1 MNKRT
6 LVILLLS
13 VGFIIGCLSGVFS
26 YVFFKRITLE
36 AMVLP
41 FILLLWGVSFPL
53 LKEKKKKASVV
64 FFSLSVLIG
73 LIARGILSYVIHR
86 ATMEDILLYVLV
98 GILPYMVFLPLFF
111 PLKKNRKYLIIG
123 GIVISAIMY
132 NVVLTYSVRYIYL
145 YEWVSDWNGY
155 KSVMVIGALAIL
167 LSSISKL
174 LFDTKR
180 NYLSYLLLLIAGICF
195 GIENSIRLGSVGGVM
210 GILKGSVSSPL
221 FASMVF
227 SLIILIFM
235 ETEEGKIQE
244 RRNIIFKDIVYQE
257 VKPIKKRKRAVVFE
271 VPPNVPKFKN
281 DFTLKREIDNKNNIQ
296 NDC

>member
-6 LVILLLS
+6 LVILSS

-73 LIARGILSYVIHR
+73 LITRGILSYVIHR
-86 ATMEDILLYVLV
+86 ATMEDILLYVSV
-98 GILPYMVFLPLFF
+98 GILPYMVYIPLFF

-123 GIVISAIMY
+123 GVFISAIMY
-132 NVVLTYSVRYIYL
+132 KMVMTYSVRYIYL
-145 YEWVSDWNGY
+145 YEWVSDWDGY

-195 GIENSIRLGSVGGVM
+195 VLENSIRLESVGGMM
-210 GILKGSVSSPL
+210 GILKGTVSSPL
-221 FASMVF
+221 FVTMVF

-281 DFTLKREIDNKNNIQ
+281 GFTLKKESDNKNNIQ

>member
-6 LVILLLS
+6 LVILSS
-13 VGFIIGCLSGVFS
+13 VGFVIGCLSGVFS

-41 FILLLWGVSFPL
+41 FILLLWGISFPL

-86 ATMEDILLYVLV
+86 ATMEDILLYVSV

-123 GIVISAIMY
+123 GIIISAIMY
-132 NVVLTYSVRYIYL
+132 KMVMTYSVRYIYL
-145 YEWVSDWNGY
+145 YEWVSDWDGY

-195 GIENSIRLGSVGGVM
+195 GIENSIRLGSVGSIM
-210 GILKGSVSSPL
+210 GILKGTVSSPL
-221 FASMVF
+221 FATMLF

-235 ETEEGKIQE
+235 ETEEGRIQE

>member
-6 LVILLLS
+6 LVILSS

-73 LIARGILSYVIHR
+73 LIARGILSCVIHR
-86 ATMEDILLYVLV
+86 ATMEDILLYVSV

-132 NVVLTYSVRYIYL
+132 KMVMTYSVRYIYL
-145 YEWVSDWNGY
+145 YEWVSDWDGY

-180 NYLSYLLLLIAGICF
+180 NYLTYLMLLIAGICF
-195 GIENSIRLGSVGGVM
+195 GIENSIRLGSVNGIM
-210 GILKGSVSSPL
+210 GILKGTVSSPL

-281 DFTLKREIDNKNNIQ
+281 DFTLKREIDNKNNLQ
-296 NDC
+296 NDR

>member
-6 LVILLLS
+6 LVILSS

-41 FILLLWGVSFPL
+41 FILLLWGISFPL
-53 LKEKKKKASVV
+53 LKEKKKKASVI

-98 GILPYMVFLPLFF
+98 GILPYMVFIPLYF

-123 GIVISAIMY
+123 GVFISAIMY
-132 NVVLTYSVRYIYL
+132 KMVMTYSVRYIYL
-145 YEWVSDWNGY
+145 YEWVSDWDGY

-180 NYLSYLLLLIAGICF
+180 NYLTYLMLLIAGICF
-195 GIENSIRLGSVGGVM
+195 GIENSIRLGSVGGIM
-210 GILKGSVSSPL
+210 GILKGTVSSPL
-221 FASMVF
+221 FATMLF

-271 VPPNVPKFKN
+271 VPPNVPKFKK
-281 DFTLKREIDNKNNIQ
+281 DFTLKKESDNKNNLQ
-296 NDC
+296 NGC

>member
-6 LVILLLS
+6 LVILSS

-64 FFSLSVLIG
+64 FFSLSVLIC
-73 LIARGILSYVIHR
+73 LIARGILSCVIHR
-86 ATMEDILLYVLV
+86 ATMEDILVYVSV
-98 GILPYMVFLPLFF
+98 GILPYMVFIPLFF

-123 GIVISAIMY
+123 GVFISAIMY
-132 NVVLTYSVRYIYL
+132 KMVMTYSVRYIYL
-145 YEWVSDWNGY
+145 YEWVSDWDGY

-180 NYLSYLLLLIAGICF
+180 NYLSYLLLIIAGICF
-195 GIENSIRLGSVGGVM
+195 GLENSIRLGSVGGIM

-281 DFTLKREIDNKNNIQ
+281 DFTLKREIANKNNLQ

>member
-6 LVILLLS
+6 LVILSS

-86 ATMEDILLYVLV
+86 ATMEDILLYVSV
-98 GILPYMVFLPLFF
+98 GILPYTVFLPLFF
-111 PLKKNRKYLIIG
+111 PLKKNRKYLIIV
-123 GIVISAIMY
+123 GIIISAIMY
-132 NVVLTYSVRYIYL
+132 KMVMTYSVRYIYL
-145 YEWVSDWNGY
+145 YEWVSDWDGY

-180 NYLSYLLLLIAGICF
+180 NYLTYLMLLIAGICF
-195 GIENSIRLGSVGGVM
+195 GLENSIRLGSVGGIM
-210 GILKGSVSSPL
+210 GILKGTVSSPL
-221 FASMVF
+221 FATMVF

-281 DFTLKREIDNKNNIQ
+281 DFTPKREIDNKNNIQ
-296 NDC
+296 NGC

>member
-6 LVILLLS
+6 LVILSS

-86 ATMEDILLYVLV
+86 ATMEDILLYVSV

-111 PLKKNRKYLIIG
+111 PLKKNRKYLIFG
-123 GIVISAIMY
+123 VIVISAILY
-132 NVVLTYSVRYIYL
+132 NVVLAYSVRYIYL
-145 YEWVSDWNGY
+145 YEWVSDWDGY

-174 LFDTKR
+174 FFDTKR

-195 GIENSIRLGSVGGVM
+195 GIENSIRLGSTGGIM

-281 DFTLKREIDNKNNIQ
+281 GFTLKRESDNKNKIQ

>member
-6 LVILLLS
+6 LVILSS

-26 YVFFKRITLE
+26 YVFFKRVTLE

-64 FFSLSVLIG
+64 LFSLSVLIS

-86 ATMEDILLYVLV
+86 ATLGDILLYIIV
-98 GILPYMVFLPLFF
+98 GILPYIVFLPLFF

-123 GIVISAIMY
+123 GVFISAIMY
-132 NVVLTYSVRYIYL
+132 KMVMTYSVRYIYL
-145 YEWVSDWNGY
+145 YEWVSDWDGY

-180 NYLSYLLLLIAGICF
+180 NYLSYLLLIIAGICF
-195 GIENSIRLGSVGGVM
+195 GLENSIRLGSVGGIM
-210 GILKGSVSSPL
+210 RILKGSVSSPL

-281 DFTLKREIDNKNNIQ
+281 DFTPKREIDNKNNLQ
-296 NDC
+296 NDR

>member
-6 LVILLLS
+6 LVILSS
-13 VGFIIGCLSGVFS
+13 VGFVIGCLSVVFS

-86 ATMEDILLYVLV
+86 ATMEDILLYVSV
-98 GILPYMVFLPLFF
+98 GILPYMVFLPLYF

-145 YEWVSDWNGY
+145 YEWVSNWDGY

-174 LFDTKR
+174 FFDTKR

-195 GIENSIRLGSVGGVM
+195 GLENSIRLGSTGGIM
-210 GILKGSVSSPL
+210 GILKGTVSSPL
-221 FASMVF
+221 FATMLF

-281 DFTLKREIDNKNNIQ
+281 GLH
-296 NDC
+296 

>member
-6 LVILLLS
+6 LVILSS
-13 VGFIIGCLSGVFS
+13 VGFVIGCLSGVFS

-86 ATMEDILLYVLV
+86 ATMEDILLYVSV
-98 GILPYMVFLPLFF
+98 GILPYMVYIPLFF

-123 GIVISAIMY
+123 GIVISVIMY
-132 NVVLTYSVRYIYL
+132 NVVLAYSVRYIYL
-145 YEWVSDWNGY
+145 YEWVSDWDGY

-195 GIENSIRLGSVGGVM
+195 VLENSIRLESVGGMM
-210 GILKGSVSSPL
+210 GILKGTVSSPL
-221 FASMVF
+221 FVTMVF

>member
-6 LVILLLS
+6 LVILSS

-73 LIARGILSYVIHR
+73 LIARGILSCVIHR
-86 ATMEDILLYVLV
+86 ATMEDILLYVSV

-145 YEWVSDWNGY
+145 YEWVSDWDGY
-155 KSVMVIGALAIL
+155 KSVMIIGSLAIL

-195 GIENSIRLGSVGGVM
+195 GIENSIRLGSVNGIM
-210 GILKGSVSSPL
+210 GILKGTVSSPL

-257 VKPIKKRKRAVVFE
+257 VKPIKKRKRAVVFG

>member
-6 LVILLLS
+6 LVILSS

-41 FILLLWGVSFPL
+41 FILLLWGISFPL

-123 GIVISAIMY
+123 GVIISAIMY

-145 YEWVSDWNGY
+145 YEWVSDWDGY
-155 KSVMVIGALAIL
+155 KSVMIIGSLAIL

-180 NYLSYLLLLIAGICF
+180 NYLTYLMLLIAGICF
-195 GIENSIRLGSVGGVM
+195 GIENSIRLGSTGGIM
-210 GILKGSVSSPL
+210 GILKGTVSSPL
-221 FASMVF
+221 FATMLF

-281 DFTLKREIDNKNNIQ
+281 GFTLKKESDNKNNIK

>member
-6 LVILLLS
+6 LVILSS

-86 ATMEDILLYVLV
+86 ATMEDILLYVSV
-98 GILPYMVFLPLFF
+98 GILPYMVFIPLFF

-123 GIVISAIMY
+123 VIVISAIMY

-145 YEWVSDWNGY
+145 YEWVSDWDGY
-155 KSVMVIGALAIL
+155 KSVMVIGALAIV

-180 NYLSYLLLLIAGICF
+180 NYLTYLMLLIAGICF
-195 GIENSIRLGSVGGVM
+195 GLENSIRLESTGGIM

>member
-6 LVILLLS
+6 LVILSS

-73 LIARGILSYVIHR
+73 LIARGILSYFIHR
-86 ATMEDILLYVLV
+86 ATMEGILLYVSV

-132 NVVLTYSVRYIYL
+132 KMVMTYSVRYIYL
-145 YEWVSDWNGY
+145 YEWVSDWDGY

-195 GIENSIRLGSVGGVM
+195 GIENSIRLGSVGGIM
-210 GILKGSVSSPL
+210 GILKGTVSSPL

-227 SLIILIFM
+227 SLIILIYM

>member
-6 LVILLLS
+6 LVILSS

-86 ATMEDILLYVLV
+86 ATMEDILLYVSV

-145 YEWVSDWNGY
+145 YEWVSDWDGY

-195 GIENSIRLGSVGGVM
+195 GIENSIRLGSVNGIM
-210 GILKGSVSSPL
+210 GILKGTVSSPL
-221 FASMVF
+221 FFFFFF

>member
-6 LVILLLS
+6 LVILSS

-41 FILLLWGVSFPL
+41 FILLQWGISFPL
-53 LKEKKKKASVV
+53 LKEKKKKASVI

-86 ATMEDILLYVLV
+86 ATMEDILLYVSV

-111 PLKKNRKYLIIG
+111 PLKKERKYLIIG
-123 GIVISAIMY
+123 GIIISAIFY
-132 NVVLTYSVRYIYL
+132 NVVLAYSVRYIYL
-145 YEWVSDWNGY
+145 YEWVSDWDGY

-180 NYLSYLLLLIAGICF
+180 NYLTYLLLRIAGICF
-195 GIENSIRLGSVGGVM
+195 GIENSIRLGSVGGIM
-210 GILKGSVSSPL
+210 GILKGAVSSPL
-221 FASMVF
+221 FATMVF
-227 SLIILIFM
+227 SLIILILM

>member
-6 LVILLLS
+6 LVILSS
-13 VGFIIGCLSGVFS
+13 VGFVIGCLSVVFS

-73 LIARGILSYVIHR
+73 LITRGILSYVIHR
-86 ATMEDILLYVLV
+86 ATMEDIPLYVSV

-123 GIVISAIMY
+123 GIVISVIMY
-132 NVVLTYSVRYIYL
+132 NVVLAYSVRYIYL
-145 YEWVSDWNGY
+145 YEWVSDWGGY

-195 GIENSIRLGSVGGVM
+195 GIENSIRLGSVNGIM
-210 GILKGSVSSPL
+210 GILKGTVSSPL
-221 FASMVF
+221 FASMMF

-281 DFTLKREIDNKNNIQ
+281 GFTLKKESDNKNNIQ

>member
-6 LVILLLS
+6 LVILSS

-41 FILLLWGVSFPL
+41 FILLLWGISFPL
-53 LKEKKKKASVV
+53 LKEKKKKASVI

-86 ATMEDILLYVLV
+86 ATIEDILLYVSV

-111 PLKKNRKYLIIG
+111 PLKKNRKYLIFG
-123 GIVISAIMY
+123 VIVISAIFY
-132 NVVLTYSVRYIYL
+132 NVVLVYSVRYIYL
-145 YEWVSDWNGY
+145 YEWISDWDGY
-155 KSVMVIGALAIL
+155 KSVMVIGSLAIL

-195 GIENSIRLGSVGGVM
+195 GLENSIRLGSIGGIM

-221 FASMVF
+221 FVTMVF

-235 ETEEGKIQE
+235 ETEGGRIQE

-281 DFTLKREIDNKNNIQ
+281 GFTLKRESDNKNKI
-296 NDC
+296 

>member
-6 LVILLLS
+6 LVILSS
-13 VGFIIGCLSGVFS
+13 VGFVIGCLSVVFS

-86 ATMEDILLYVLV
+86 ATMEDILLYVSV
-98 GILPYMVFLPLFF
+98 GILPYMVFIPLFF

-123 GIVISAIMY
+123 GIVISVIMY
-132 NVVLTYSVRYIYL
+132 NVVLAYSVRYIYL
-145 YEWVSDWNGY
+145 YEWVSDWDGY
-155 KSVMVIGALAIL
+155 KSVMIIGSLAIL

-180 NYLSYLLLLIAGICF
+180 NYLTYLMLLIAGIFF
-195 GIENSIRLGSVGGVM
+195 GIENSIRLGSVGSIM
-210 GILKGSVSSPL
+210 GILKGTVSSPL
-221 FASMVF
+221 FATMLF

-281 DFTLKREIDNKNNIQ
+281 GFTLKKESDNKNNIQ

>member
-6 LVILLLS
+6 LVILSS

-41 FILLLWGVSFPL
+41 FILLLWGVSFTL

-86 ATMEDILLYVLV
+86 ATMEDILLYVSV

-123 GIVISAIMY
+123 GIVISAILY
-132 NVVLTYSVRYIYL
+132 NVVLAYSVRYIYL
-145 YEWVSDWNGY
+145 YEWVSDWDGY
-155 KSVMVIGALAIL
+155 KSVMVIGALTIL

-180 NYLSYLLLLIAGICF
+180 NYLSYLLLIIAGICF
-195 GIENSIRLGSVGGVM
+195 GLENSIRLGSVGGIM
-210 GILKGSVSSPL
+210 GILKGTVSSPL
-221 FASMVF
+221 FATMLF
-227 SLIILIFM
+227 SLIILILM

>member
-6 LVILLLS
+6 LVILSS

-36 AMVLP
+36 AMVMP

-86 ATMEDILLYVLV
+86 ATMEDILLYVSV

-123 GIVISAIMY
+123 GIVISAILY
-132 NVVLTYSVRYIYL
+132 NVVLAYSVRYIYL
-145 YEWVSDWNGY
+145 YEWVSDWDGY
-155 KSVMVIGALAIL
+155 KSVMVIGALTIL

-180 NYLSYLLLLIAGICF
+180 NYLTYLMLLIAGICF
-195 GIENSIRLGSVGGVM
+195 GIENSIRLGSIGRIM
-210 GILKGSVSSPL
+210 GILKGTVSSPL
-221 FASMVF
+221 FATMVF

-235 ETEEGKIQE
+235 ETEEGRIQE
-244 RRNIIFKDIVYQE
+244 GRNIIFKDIVYQE

>member
-6 LVILLLS
+6 LVILSS

-41 FILLLWGVSFPL
+41 FILLLWGISFPL
-53 LKEKKKKASVV
+53 LKEKKKKASVI

-123 GIVISAIMY
+123 GVIISAIMY

-145 YEWVSDWNGY
+145 YEWVSDWDGY
-155 KSVMVIGALAIL
+155 KSVMIIGSLAIL

-180 NYLSYLLLLIAGICF
+180 NYLTYLMLLIAGICF
-195 GIENSIRLGSVGGVM
+195 GIENSIRLGSTGGIM
-210 GILKGSVSSPL
+210 GILKGAVSSPL
-221 FASMVF
+221 FVSMVF

-235 ETEEGKIQE
+235 ETEERKIQE

-281 DFTLKREIDNKNNIQ
+281 GFTLKKESDNKNNIK

>member
-1 MNKRT
+1 MNKRS
-6 LVILLLS
+6 LVILSS

-86 ATMEDILLYVLV
+86 ATIEDILLYVSV

-132 NVVLTYSVRYIYL
+132 NEVLAYSVRYIYL
-145 YEWVSDWNGY
+145 YEWVSDWDWY

-180 NYLSYLLLLIAGICF
+180 NYLTYLLLLIAGICF
-195 GIENSIRLGSVGGVM
+195 GLENSIRLGSVGGIM
-210 GILKGSVSSPL
+210 GILKGTVSSPL
-221 FASMVF
+221 FATMVF

-235 ETEEGKIQE
+235 GTEEGRIQE

>member
-6 LVILLLS
+6 LVILSS

-86 ATMEDILLYVLV
+86 ATMEDILLYVSV

-132 NVVLTYSVRYIYL
+132 KMVMTYSVRYIYL
-145 YEWVSDWNGY
+145 YEWVSDWDGY

-180 NYLSYLLLLIAGICF
+180 NYLTYLMLLIAGICF
-195 GIENSIRLGSVGGVM
+195 GLENSIRLESTDGIM

-227 SLIILIFM
+227 SLIILIVM

-281 DFTLKREIDNKNNIQ
+281 DFTPKREIDNKNNIQ

>member
-6 LVILLLS
+6 LVILSS

-36 AMVLP
+36 AMVMP

-73 LIARGILSYVIHR
+73 LIARGILSYVIHG
-86 ATMEDILLYVLV
+86 AIMEDILLYVSV

-145 YEWVSDWNGY
+145 YEWVSDWDGY

-180 NYLSYLLLLIAGICF
+180 NYLTYLMLLIAGICF
-195 GIENSIRLGSVGGVM
+195 GIENSIRLGSVGSIM
-210 GILKGSVSSPL
+210 GILKGTVSSPL
-221 FASMVF
+221 FATMLF
-227 SLIILIFM
+227 SLIILILM

>member
-6 LVILLLS
+6 LVILSS

-86 ATMEDILLYVLV
+86 ATMEDILLYVSV

-123 GIVISAIMY
+123 VIVISAIMY
-132 NVVLTYSVRYIYL
+132 NVVLAYSVRYIYL
-145 YEWVSDWNGY
+145 YEWVSDWDGY
-155 KSVMVIGALAIL
+155 KSVMVIGSLAIL

-180 NYLSYLLLLIAGICF
+180 NYLTYLMLLIAGICF
-195 GIENSIRLGSVGGVM
+195 GIENSIRLGSIGRIM
-210 GILKGSVSSPL
+210 GILKGTVSSPL
-221 FASMVF
+221 FATMVF

-235 ETEEGKIQE
+235 ETGEGKIQE

>member
-6 LVILLLS
+6 LVILSS

-73 LIARGILSYVIHR
+73 LITRGILSYVIHR
-86 ATMEDILLYVLV
+86 ATMEDILLYVSV
-98 GILPYMVFLPLFF
+98 GILPYMVYIPLFF

-123 GIVISAIMY
+123 GIVISVIMY
-132 NVVLTYSVRYIYL
+132 NVVLAYSVRYIYL
-145 YEWVSDWNGY
+145 YEWVSDWDGY

-195 GIENSIRLGSVGGVM
+195 VLENSIRLESVGGMM
-210 GILKGSVSSPL
+210 GILKGTVSSPL
-221 FASMVF
+221 FVTMVF

>member
-6 LVILLLS
+6 LVILSS
-13 VGFIIGCLSGVFS
+13 VGLIIGCLSGVFS

-86 ATMEDILLYVLV
+86 ATMEDILLYVSV
-98 GILPYMVFLPLFF
+98 GILPYMVFIPLFF

-123 GIVISAIMY
+123 VIVISAILY
-132 NVVLTYSVRYIYL
+132 NVVLAYSVRYIYL
-145 YEWVSDWNGY
+145 YEWVSDWDGY

-180 NYLSYLLLLIAGICF
+180 NYLTYLMLLIAGICF
-195 GIENSIRLGSVGGVM
+195 GIENSIRLESVGGIM

-227 SLIILIFM
+227 SLIILILM
-235 ETEEGKIQE
+235 ETDEGKIQE

-257 VKPIKKRKRAVVFE
+257 VKPIKKRKRAIVFE

>member
-6 LVILLLS
+6 LVILSS

-86 ATMEDILLYVLV
+86 ATMEDILLYVSV
-98 GILPYMVFLPLFF
+98 GILPYTVFLPLFF
-111 PLKKNRKYLIIG
+111 PLKKERKYLIIG
-123 GIVISAIMY
+123 GIIISAIFY
-132 NVVLTYSVRYIYL
+132 NVVLAYSVRYIYL
-145 YEWVSDWNGY
+145 YEWVSDWDGY

-180 NYLSYLLLLIAGICF
+180 NYLTYLLLLIAGICF
-195 GIENSIRLGSVGGVM
+195 GIENSIRLGSVGGIM
-210 GILKGSVSSPL
+210 GILKGTVSSPL
-221 FASMVF
+221 FATMLF

-235 ETEEGKIQE
+235 ETEERKIQE

>member
-6 LVILLLS
+6 LVILSS
-13 VGFIIGCLSGVFS
+13 VGFVIGCLSVVFS

-86 ATMEDILLYVLV
+86 ATMEDILLYVSV

-111 PLKKNRKYLIIG
+111 PLKRNRKYLIIG

-145 YEWVSDWNGY
+145 YEWVSDWDGY
-155 KSVMVIGALAIL
+155 KSVMVIGSLAIL

-174 LFDTKR
+174 FFDTKR

-195 GIENSIRLGSVGGVM
+195 GIENSIRLGSVGGIM
-210 GILKGSVSSPL
+210 GILKGTVSSPL
-221 FASMVF
+221 FATMLF

-281 DFTLKREIDNKNNIQ
+281 DFTLKREIDNKNNLQ
-296 NDC
+296 NDR

>member
-6 LVILLLS
+6 LVILSS
-13 VGFIIGCLSGVFS
+13 VGFVIGCLSVVFS

-73 LIARGILSYVIHR
+73 LITRGILSYVIHR

-98 GILPYMVFLPLFF
+98 GILPYMVFIPLYF

-123 GIVISAIMY
+123 GIVISVIMY
-132 NVVLTYSVRYIYL
+132 NVVLAYSVRYIYL
-145 YEWVSDWNGY
+145 YEWVSDWDGY

-195 GIENSIRLGSVGGVM
+195 GLENSIRLGSTGGIM

>member
-6 LVILLLS
+6 LVILSS

-53 LKEKKKKASVV
+53 LKEKKKEASVV

-73 LIARGILSYVIHR
+73 LIARGILSYVIHG
-86 ATMEDILLYVLV
+86 AIMEDILLYVSV

-132 NVVLTYSVRYIYL
+132 KVVLTYSVRYIYL
-145 YEWVSDWNGY
+145 YEWVSDWDGY

-180 NYLSYLLLLIAGICF
+180 NYLTYLMLLIAGICF
-195 GIENSIRLGSVGGVM
+195 GIENSIRLGSVGGIM

>member
-6 LVILLLS
+6 LVILSS

-73 LIARGILSYVIHR
+73 LMARGILSYVIHG
-86 ATMEDILLYVLV
+86 AIMEDILLYVSV

-123 GIVISAIMY
+123 GIVISAILY
-132 NVVLTYSVRYIYL
+132 NVVLAYSVRYIYL
-145 YEWVSDWNGY
+145 YEWVSDWDGY

-167 LSSISKL
+167 LSYISKL
-174 LFDTKR
+174 LLDTKR
-180 NYLSYLLLLIAGICF
+180 NYLSYLLLLIAGVCF
-195 GIENSIRLGSVGGVM
+195 GIENSIRLGSVGGIM

>member
-6 LVILLLS
+6 LVILSS

-73 LIARGILSYVIHR
+73 LIARGILSYVIHS
-86 ATMEDILLYVLV
+86 ATMEDILLYVSV
-98 GILPYMVFLPLFF
+98 GILPYMVFIPLFF

-123 GIVISAIMY
+123 GVFISAIMY
-132 NVVLTYSVRYIYL
+132 KMVMTYSVRYIYL
-145 YEWVSDWNGY
+145 YEWVSDWDGY
-155 KSVMVIGALAIL
+155 KSVMVIGALTIL

-180 NYLSYLLLLIAGICF
+180 NYLTYLMLLIAGICF
-195 GIENSIRLGSVGGVM
+195 GIENSIRLGSVNGIM
-210 GILKGSVSSPL
+210 GILKGTVSSPL

-227 SLIILIFM
+227 SLIILIYM

>member
-6 LVILLLS
+6 LVILSS

-86 ATMEDILLYVLV
+86 ATMEDILLYVSV

-145 YEWVSDWNGY
+145 YEWVSDWDGY
-155 KSVMVIGALAIL
+155 KSVMIIGSLAIL

-180 NYLSYLLLLIAGICF
+180 NYLTYLMLLIAGIFF
-195 GIENSIRLGSVGGVM
+195 GIENSIRLGSVGSIM
-210 GILKGSVSSPL
+210 GILKGTVSSPL
-221 FASMVF
+221 FATMLF

-281 DFTLKREIDNKNNIQ
+281 GFTLKKESDNKNNIQ

>member
-6 LVILLLS
+6 LVILSS

-26 YVFFKRITLE
+26 YVSFKRITLE

-73 LIARGILSYVIHR
+73 LIARGILSYFIHR
-86 ATMEDILLYVLV
+86 ATMEDILLYVSV
-98 GILPYMVFLPLFF
+98 GILPYMVFIPLFF

-123 GIVISAIMY
+123 GVFISAIMY
-132 NVVLTYSVRYIYL
+132 KMVMTYSVRYIYL
-145 YEWVSDWNGY
+145 YEWVSDWGGY
-155 KSVMVIGALAIL
+155 KSVMVIGALTIL

-195 GIENSIRLGSVGGVM
+195 GLENSIRLGSTGGIM

-221 FASMVF
+221 FATMVF

-235 ETEEGKIQE
+235 ETEEGRIQE

>member
-6 LVILLLS
+6 LVILSS

-73 LIARGILSYVIHR
+73 LIGRGILSYFIHR
-86 ATMEDILLYVLV
+86 ATMEDILLYVSV

-123 GIVISAIMY
+123 VIVISAILY
-132 NVVLTYSVRYIYL
+132 NVVLAYSVRYIYL
-145 YEWVSDWNGY
+145 YEWVSDWDGY

-195 GIENSIRLGSVGGVM
+195 GIENSIRLGSVNGIM
-210 GILKGSVSSPL
+210 GILKGTVSSPL
-221 FASMVF
+221 FATMVF

-281 DFTLKREIDNKNNIQ
+281 GFTLKRESDNKNNIQ

>member
-1 MNKRT
+1 MNKRN
-6 LVILLLS
+6 LVILSS

-73 LIARGILSYVIHR
+73 LIVRGILSCVIHR
-86 ATMEDILLYVLV
+86 ATMEDILLYVSV

-123 GIVISAIMY
+123 GIVISAILY
-132 NVVLTYSVRYIYL
+132 NVVFAYSVRYIYL

-195 GIENSIRLGSVGGVM
+195 GIENSIRLGSVNGIM
-210 GILKGSVSSPL
+210 GILKGTVSSPL

>member
-6 LVILLLS
+6 LVILSS

-86 ATMEDILLYVLV
+86 ATMADILLYVSV

-123 GIVISAIMY
+123 GIVISAILY
-132 NVVLTYSVRYIYL
+132 NVVLAYSVRYIYL
-145 YEWVSDWNGY
+145 YEWVSDWDGY
-155 KSVMVIGALAIL
+155 KSVMVIGALTIL

-180 NYLSYLLLLIAGICF
+180 NYLTYLMLLIAGICF
-195 GIENSIRLGSVGGVM
+195 GIENSIRLGSVGGIM
-210 GILKGSVSSPL
+210 GILKGTVSSPL
-221 FASMVF
+221 FATMLF

-281 DFTLKREIDNKNNIQ
+281 DFTLKKESANKNNLQ